1 MANNG
6 FANDPSVV
14 SEVCGGGNLPHAVE
28 TSRDFHHSA
37 YVRAAHRNG
46 GAIPETAKDDGDGGG
61 DDDSP
66 IAAAGQ
72 FVASGLNV
80 VSSGINAISRIGA
93 AAEDGTLSNAGG
105 AVQEVIQRGDTPAS
119 PGAVAASTLLGG
131 ERVTASDPPSTV
143 HGNANENSGS
153 VGLGSR
159 AAFGVNEIVSG
170 GK

>member
-1 MANNG
+1 MPESVANAHA
-6 FANDPSVV
+6 FHAEAYRRASVR
-14 SEVCGGGNLPHAVE
+14 GGGIAEV
-28 TSRDFHHSA
+28 
-37 YVRAAHRNG
+37 
-46 GAIPETAKDDGDGGG
+46 AKDDSDGGGGG